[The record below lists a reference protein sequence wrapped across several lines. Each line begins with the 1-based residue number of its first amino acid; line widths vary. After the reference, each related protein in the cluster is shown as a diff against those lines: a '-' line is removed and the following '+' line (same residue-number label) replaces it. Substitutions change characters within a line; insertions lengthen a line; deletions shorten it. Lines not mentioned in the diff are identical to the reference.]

1 MDKNWFVALAAAAGV
16 YLCAGV
22 KRADAW
28 FSVTHTDLVKKSLAL
43 LEQEK
48 KVKQVAFYKKWHE
61 QILEGC
67 VAPDKNGDIDEGPG
81 KHYYSCVNPKGKEL
95 AETDGYFRNRLGE
108 YAPSARTLFMANYT
122 GALSLY
128 KSGNTERAMV
138 MLGRAVHFIGDMC
151 CTPHVSNIPSTK
163 NSDRSGNVHF
173 TFEEHANGVC
183 TEHKAD
189 SFDKR
194 LMKYYEKDDLSEALN
209 RLIKFAAKYVE
220 TITSFDRRAFDDTCK
235 DTMPFAQQN
244 IMAVLLRFC
253 DDCSADKGNYLKD
266 GKSYTFI
273 NEGSGL
279 ILTADPKNIT
289 LAEQSKEAEQKLKVV
304 LNDMGLFGIGI
315 ADGGFVNGKLKGY
328 GYPVKG
334 AGQPSGFR
342 AEALGNKRF
351 RISTEESSFK
361 KYLCCQKNGK
371 LSTDDLV
378 PNDKSMIWIL
388 K

>member
-1 MDKNWFVALAAAAGV
+1 MDKKLFFALAAAAGA
-16 YLCAGV
+16 YLSMGV
-22 KRADAW
+22 KHADAW

-48 KVKQVAFYKKWHE
+48 KIKQTSFYKKWHD
-61 QILEGC
+61 QLLEGA

-81 KHYYSCVNPKGKEL
+81 KHYYSCANPKGKEL
-95 AETDGYFRNRLGE
+95 PLTDGYYRNRLGDF
-108 YAPSARTLFMANYT
+108 APSARTLFMANYT
-122 GALSLY
+122 GALNLY
-128 KSGNTERAMV
+128 KSGNVERAMY

-183 TEHKAD
+183 IDHKAD

-209 RLIKFAAKYVE
+209 RLIKYAAKYVD
-220 TITSFDRRAFDDTCK
+220 TIMSFDRRAFDDTCK
-235 DTMPFAQQN
+235 DTLPFAQQN
-244 IMAVLLRFC
+244 IMAVLLKFY
-253 DDCSADKGNYLKD
+253 DDCMGDKGNFLTD

-273 NEGSGL
+273 NEASGFV
-279 ILTADPKNIT
+279 LTADPKGIT
-289 LAEQSKEAEQKLKVV
+289 LAEQSKDSEQKLKVV
-304 LNDMGLFGIGI
+304 LNDMGLFGISI

-328 GYPVKG
+328 EYPLKD
-334 AGQPSGFR
+334 AAQPAGFR
-342 AEALGNKRF
+342 AEGLGNKRF
-351 RISTEESSFK
+351 RISTEESGFK

-371 LSTDDLV
+371 LSAEELV